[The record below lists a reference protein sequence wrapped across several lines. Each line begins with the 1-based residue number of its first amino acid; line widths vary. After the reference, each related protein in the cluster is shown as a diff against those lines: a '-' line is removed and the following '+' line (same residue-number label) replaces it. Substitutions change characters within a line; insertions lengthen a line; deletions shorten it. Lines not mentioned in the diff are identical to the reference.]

1 MNIEQNKHVL
11 ENSVFLYHLL
21 GSKPLHCVLHN
32 AHTFIERLVI
42 YKEVNNCVLNLV
54 LLHISHI
61 LKTINRVAPHFT
73 RSERTEGNQNCK

>member
-1 MNIEQNKHVL
+1 MA
-11 ENSVFLYHLL
+11 HLDKL
-21 GSKPLHCVLHN
+21 SLNFSSLSFTMRVNLVLHN
-32 AHTFIERLVI
+32 AHTFIERLVV

-61 LKTINRVAPHFT
+61 LKTINRVAPRIT